1 LVSDLIDEQTRQW
14 NRSLIFNS
22 FSNDEALKIV
32 STPLSFSLPAD
43 KIIWHWEKDGLYSVR
58 SAYHLLCSETEN
70 SMPGPSSARDDNL
83 WKEIWKASLPNN
95 IKNFMWRLGRN
106 ILPTRVNLQKKGISL
121 DTSCPLCHNAPE
133 NAQHLFMHCNMLK
146 LVLFASPLGC
156 HPPLNVDLNCWL
168 LDWLS
173 CSDTISSQLFCT
185 LLWKFWYA
193 RNQSIFKGFPVEPLR
208 LAQTAL
214 QFVQD
219 FNAANLK
226 PTPSQDITRERNTS
240 FVPCRQFSMFVDA
253 DCFSNAQTGWGLV
266 LKDLSGSVLWS
277 ACKRENIEVTPILA
291 EALGL
296 RWAIQTAISQGI
308 QHISFACDT
317 LEVINCVNNKSVVSF
332 INPIIIDCKNLL
344 ENIPS
349 AMVYHV
355 PRELN

>member
-1 LVSDLIDEQTRQW
+1 
-14 NRSLIFNS
+14 
-22 FSNDEALKIV
+22 
-32 STPLSFSLPAD
+32 
-43 KIIWHWEKDGLYSVR
+43 
-58 SAYHLLCSETEN
+58 
-70 SMPGPSSARDDNL
+70 
-83 WKEIWKASLPNN
+83 
-95 IKNFMWRLGRN
+95 
-106 ILPTRVNLQKKGISL
+106 
-121 DTSCPLCHNAPE
+121 
-133 NAQHLFMHCNMLK
+133 
-146 LVLFASPLGC
+146 
-156 HPPLNVDLNCWL
+156 
-168 LDWLS
+168 
-173 CSDTISSQLFCT
+173 
-185 LLWKFWYA
+185 
-193 RNQSIFKGFPVEPLR
+193 

-355 PRELN
+355 SRELNREAHDLASLAKNVGSRTWMGIVPSNLNSVTAVSNLVSHFEALSSS